1 MCIKLTWNVLLIKFE
16 ILVLEEFCLTLKFKL
31 FGHTHIE
38 KGKKERIKFFIIIEI
53 IKLYRCVCAFLNDL
67 YICIALKPT

>member
-16 ILVLEEFCLTLKFKL
+16 ILVLEEFCVTLKFKL

-38 KGKKERIKFFIIIEI
+38 KGKKKESN
-53 IKLYRCVCAFLNDL
+53 LLL
-67 YICIALKPT
+67 LLK